1 MKLQMKDFDS
11 VRNET
16 IAFDENENQKI
27 VATYSVKDGNMW
39 FAYFSPKTIKG
50 MIPTLE
56 LALKLWNEEVSYD

>member
-50 MIPTLE
+50 NDSNIGISVETLE
-56 LALKLWNEEVSYD
+56 RGGFV